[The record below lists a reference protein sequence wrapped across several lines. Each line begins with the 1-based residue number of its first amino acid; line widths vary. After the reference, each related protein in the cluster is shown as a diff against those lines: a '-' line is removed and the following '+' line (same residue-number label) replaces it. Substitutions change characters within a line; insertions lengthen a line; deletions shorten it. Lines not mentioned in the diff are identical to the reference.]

1 MYQILPC
8 YSCDRVTFYQFSVHT
23 GTDPEYIDRSY
34 DQTLFPSA
42 AESPMG
48 LPPVIQREWD
58 ATISVRRVSANGFAV
73 LLGRVTTLLTALLA
87 IVTISL
93 GQGFSS
99 QQPGTEWVE
108 DRSSSQD

>member
-1 MYQILPC
+1 MYQVLPC

-42 AESPMG
+42 AEFPMG

-58 ATISVRRVSANGFAV
+58 ATMRVRRSKPKWVRG
-73 LLGRVTTLLTALLA
+73 LA
-87 IVTISL
+87 
-93 GQGFSS
+93 
-99 QQPGTEWVE
+99 GTGD
-108 DRSSSQD
+108 DRA